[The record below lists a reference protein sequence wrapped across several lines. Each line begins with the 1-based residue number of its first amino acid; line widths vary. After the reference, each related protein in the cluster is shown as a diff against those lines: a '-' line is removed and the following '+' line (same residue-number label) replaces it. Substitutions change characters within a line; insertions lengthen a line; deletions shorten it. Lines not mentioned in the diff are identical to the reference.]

1 MQTYTINF
9 PKRVISGMGSI
20 NQIYDILKEN
30 KVKNVSILTDRGV
43 FETGIVDKILDTLRD
58 FNINII
64 KDVPPEPEK
73 NQVIKIY
80 NELKNFNLDLII
92 AVGGG
97 SVIDTTK
104 IVASLLKNEGYLSD
118 ILDSKLITRKGI
130 PFISVPTSAGT
141 GAEATP
147 NAIVLVPEK
156 QLKVGIV
163 STCFISDYVIL
174 DPDMTLKLPPSI
186 TAATGLDAFCH
197 AIECFISKKA
207 NPFSDLY
214 ALKAIELI
222 TQNIKVAY
230 DNGENVEARGN
241 MLLAA
246 FYGGLAIA
254 SASTVA
260 VHALSYPLGGTY
272 RIPHGV
278 SNAMLLPYVMEYNAD
293 AIQDKLV
300 KIAIVMG
307 IDVSGKTGMKI
318 SEEVIIKIFDFVKY
332 LGIPSDLSKYGV
344 EYSDLDSLVD
354 SAFEVKRLLDNNPK
368 AMSKED
374 IRNIYL
380 KLMNKS
386 RTNN

>member
-9 PKRVISGMGSI
+9 PKRVISGLGSI
-20 NQIYDILKEN
+20 NQISNILKEN
-30 KVKNVSILTDRGV
+30 KAKNVCILTDRGV
-43 FETGIVDKILDTLRD
+43 FETGIVSKVADSLKD
-58 FNINII
+58 FNLTII

-80 NELKNFNLDLII
+80 NEMKNFKSDMII

-104 IVASLLKNEGYLSD
+104 IISSCLANEEYLSD
-118 ILDSKLITRKGI
+118 ILNSKLITRKGV

-141 GAEATP
+141 GAEVTP
-147 NAIVLVPEK
+147 NAIVVVPEK
-156 QLKVGIV
+156 ELKIGIV
-163 STCFISDYVIL
+163 STCFISDYVVL

-197 AIECFISKKA
+197 AIECFMSKKA

-214 ALKAIELI
+214 ALRAIELI
-222 TQNIKVAY
+222 TKNIKTAY
-230 DNGENVEARGN
+230 NDGTNAEAREN

-246 FYGGLAIA
+246 FYGGLCIA

-260 VHALSYPLGGTY
+260 VHALSYPLGGKY
-272 RIPHGV
+272 RIAHGV
-278 SNAMLLPYVMEYNAD
+278 SNAMLLPHVMEYNAD

-300 KIAIVMG
+300 KVAAAMG
-307 IDVSGKTGMKI
+307 IDISGKTKDEISKEVI
-318 SEEVIIKIFDFVKY
+318 SEIYSLVRY
-332 LGIPSDLSKYGV
+332 LKIPSDLYKYGISR
-344 EYSDLDSLVD
+344 SDLDNLVN

-374 IRNIYL
+374 IKNIYL
-380 KLMNKS
+380 KLM
-386 RTNN
+386 